1 MVQLWRIFGQ
11 TFGLSFIKVCKSSPQ
26 DERQLAAGLA
36 LAAEVWAA
44 SSRQLR
50 LFQNPNEA
58 IAGREIK
65 FANRICRTQVLDT
78 RV

>member
-36 LAAEVWAA
+36 LATEVW
-44 SSRQLR
+44 SSISRQFR
-50 LFQNPNEA
+50 PFQNLE
-58 IAGREIK
+58 
-65 FANRICRTQVLDT
+65 T